1 MMMKVLNSASIE
13 NIGFAKLDGGK
24 NPNKPYIF
32 IAGFNESSF
41 DNLPIKL
48 LSGRLPENSGEI
60 LIPQHLDENGG
71 VKFSVGDTVTLNI
84 GSRVQ
89 NNGELGKN
97 AETDGKVKL
106 SVKAEHSL
114 ADKRFIDR
122 EERLRSA
129 RPLYSGRRDGKSRG
143 NICAGN

>member
-1 MMMKVLNSASIE
+1 MTAEKIQ
-13 NIGFAKLDGGK
+13 
-24 NPNKPYIF
+24 NKPYIF